1 MSDKDTAETSHT
13 FLVHDEQH
21 AEGAVSPPIYQTSL
35 FTFNSYEEMEARFKG
50 LSDRAR
56 NPLDNPTV
64 SALLQ
69 KPSRR
74 LNGAGPSPAA
84 SANQKNAVLGLVR
97 TGDRIVCVNHCY
109 PDT

>member
-50 LSDRAR
+50 ESDR
-56 NPLDNPTV
+56 PLYSRIDNPTV
-64 SALLQ
+64 TALLQ
-69 KPSRR
+69 KLCLLKAVTKRW
-74 LNGAGPSPAA
+74 PSPAA
-84 SANQKNAVLGLVR
+84 SPQSAMPYS
-97 TGDRIVCVNHCY
+97 D
-109 PDT
+109 

>member
-50 LSDRAR
+50 
-56 NPLDNPTV
+56 
-64 SALLQ
+64 
-69 KPSRR
+69 
-74 LNGAGPSPAA
+74 
-84 SANQKNAVLGLVR
+84 
-97 TGDRIVCVNHCY
+97 
-109 PDT
+109 